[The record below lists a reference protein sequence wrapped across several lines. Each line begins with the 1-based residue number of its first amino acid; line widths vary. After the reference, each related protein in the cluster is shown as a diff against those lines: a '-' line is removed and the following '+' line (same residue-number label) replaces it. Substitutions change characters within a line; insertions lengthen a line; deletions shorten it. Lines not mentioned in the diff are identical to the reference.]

1 MAICNISVRI
11 IHNNSDG
18 YEIEGSCKL
27 PKPKG
32 LGFLRDFFMNFK
44 VTFQLD
50 GTGVYYDAYEPP
62 HLDDILHSI
71 LILLNRQTRHL
82 QRDEDPDETGLP
94 FMQDTRHGV
103 KLWKASALM
112 PEGVTFETLR
122 FFRKK
127 FDQEHLD
134 LTDATVNL
142 QNGVY
147 REYNIPVP
155 VLCASKLIAYAQ
167 GNCKEV
173 KRLLKKHLPAI
184 GKYRGQGFGR
194 VVNVE
199 CEHIEDDWSW
209 VKDGKAMRW
218 LPDPNGLRFVRPRP
232 PYWNITGRVTCCE
245 VGDPV

>member
-1 MAICNISVRI
+1 
-11 IHNNSDG
+11 
-18 YEIEGSCKL
+18 
-27 PKPKG
+27 
-32 LGFLRDFFMNFK
+32 MNFT

-50 GTGVYYDAYEPP
+50 GTGIYYNAYEPP
-62 HLDDILHSI
+62 HLDDLLQSI
-71 LILLNRQTRHL
+71 MVLLNRQTRALH
-82 QRDEDPDETGLP
+82 RDDTPDDVGLP
-94 FMQDTRHGV
+94 LMQGEMGGV
-103 KLWKASALM
+103 KLWKASALF
-112 PEGVTFETLR
+112 PVGVTFETLR
-122 FFRKK
+122 WFRKK
-127 FDQEHLD
+127 FDQDHLR

-147 REYNIPVP
+147 REYNIPMP
-155 VLCASKLIAYAQ
+155 VLCASTLVAYAQ

-184 GKYRGQGFGR
+184 GKYRGQGLGR

-218 LPDPNGLRFVRPRP
+218 LPDPNGLRLVRPRP

-245 VGDPV
+245 VGDRID